1 MKKKTEYRSGE
12 LRAIN
17 EDGTFEGYL
26 TVWDT
31 VDDYNSTFQR
41 GAFKKTIQE
50 RGSRVKILYNHEHLI
65 GSSVELREDDHGV
78 FGIGKLNLNTDKAK
92 EAYEFMKDGTL
103 DGLSFGFRVIKEG
116 FESGVRQI
124 KEVALF
130 EFGPVTFPANDAAVI
145 TSVRSTDFAETL
157 SDHDLRR
164 QGYALMTALEST
176 LSDIWWGEDGDKLA
190 LLDSA
195 LSDFH
200 AGYLEYANAFIA
212 RFYEDGNRAIPS
224 NNELSQAV
232 LELRETPESLAAST
246 SLTVAEVEQ
255 LLKGQLID
263 ARHKLNELPESIK
276 QAHQQLRVE
285 KIESLCAELRAGLT
299 DAEKRRI
306 NALLQPAVT
315 QSQPNQD
322 MSAILNF
329 LKDCQQAEEQL

>member
-1 MKKKTEYRSGE
+1 MKKKTEYRAGE
-12 LRAIN
+12 LRAIH

-31 VDDYNSTFQR
+31 VDDYNSTFHR

-50 RGSRVKILYNHEHLI
+50 RGARVKILYNHEHLI
-65 GSSVELREDDHGV
+65 GSSVELREDEHGV

-103 DGLSFGFRVIKEG
+103 DGLSFAFRIIKEG
-116 FESGVRQI
+116 FENGVRQI

-130 EFGPVTFPANDAAVI
+130 EFGPVTFPANDAALI
-145 TSVRSTDFAETL
+145 TSVRSTDFTETL
-157 SDHDLRR
+157 SDHDLHR
-164 QGYALMTALEST
+164 QSYALMKALDGT
-176 LSDIWWGEDGDKLA
+176 LSDIWWSDDGDKLA
-190 LLDSA
+190 LFDAA

-200 AGYLEYANAFIA
+200 AAYLEYANAFIT

-255 LLKGQLID
+255 LRKGQLID
-263 ARHKLNELPESIK
+263 ARHKLDDLPDSIK
-276 QAHQQLRVE
+276 HAHQQLRLSS
-285 KIESLCAELRAGLT
+285 IESLCADLRAGFT

-306 NALLQPAVT
+306 TALLQPALT

-322 MSAILNF
+322 MSEILDF
-329 LKDCQQAEEQL
+329 LKDCQKAEE